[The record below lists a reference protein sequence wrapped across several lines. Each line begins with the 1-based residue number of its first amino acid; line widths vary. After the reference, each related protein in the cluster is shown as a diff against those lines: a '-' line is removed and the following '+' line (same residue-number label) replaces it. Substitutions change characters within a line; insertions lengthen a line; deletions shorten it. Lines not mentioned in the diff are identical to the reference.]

1 MANSP
6 KTLENSIRA
15 YLPPL
20 YARLARAHA
29 YYTGE
34 SESEIVVTAVKKLY
48 DEMPQAQKTEI
59 LNRAKQK
66 NEK

>member
-1 MANSP
+1 MSKS
-6 KTLENSIRA
+6 KTIANSIRA

-20 YARLARAHA
+20 YSRLAKAHA

-48 DEMPQAQKTEI
+48 NEMSQAEKEKI
-59 LNRAKQK
+59 LNTYRLKDPDL
-66 NEK
+66 